1 MNREE
6 AVALVKAF
14 DVKAQTDVFDPA
26 KLDNIMIEGRMN
38 SGGPRGSQ
46 PVRKVVFPS
55 DPEWASLVS
64 MLTGE
69 VQEIKADAEA
79 TIAEVAAVG
88 TASIEVVK

>member
-14 DVKAQTDVFDPA
+14 DVKAQTDDFDPA
-26 KLDNIMIEGRMN
+26 KLDNIMVEGRMN
-38 SGGPRGSQ
+38 GRGPRGGE
-46 PVRKVVFPS
+46 PVRKVVFPA

-64 MLTGE
+64 MLTGK

-88 TASIEVVK
+88 TAEVVK